1 MARARKRG
9 RPFTFNKAQRRK
21 LAELV
26 QQHGAR
32 RAKEVAPLSISVGT
46 LLKIAHEFGIDLK
59 HGRRP
64 RKAA

>member
-1 MARARKRG
+1 MARKKRRG
-9 RPFTFNKAQRRK
+9 RPFTFKQAQRRK

-32 RAKEVAPLSISVGT
+32 GAKEVAPVSISVGT
-46 LLKIAHEFGIDLK
+46 LLKIAHEFRIELK

>member
-1 MARARKRG
+1 MARKNRPG
-9 RPFTFNKAQRRK
+9 RPLTFRIAQRRK

-26 QQHGAR
+26 RQHGAR
-32 RAKEVAPLSISVGT
+32 GAKEVAPVPISVGT
-46 LLKIAHEFGIDLK
+46 LLKIAKEFGIVLK